1 MTTYLLVFV
10 SEFDLQLQVAH
21 PPNALLVCGLYLWLY
36 VKLFNLLAH
45 LVNLAEKTT
54 DTGTEKDIVVN
65 TVVEAVVEAKC
76 RSDIF
81 FSGGTSFR

>member
-21 PPNALLVCGLYLWLY
+21 PPNAFLVCGYISGFMSSCLISLLTWLT
-36 VKLFNLLAH
+36 LP
-45 LVNLAEKTT
+45 KTT

-65 TVVEAVVEAKC
+65 TVVEVVVEVKC
-76 RSDIF
+76 RSDSF